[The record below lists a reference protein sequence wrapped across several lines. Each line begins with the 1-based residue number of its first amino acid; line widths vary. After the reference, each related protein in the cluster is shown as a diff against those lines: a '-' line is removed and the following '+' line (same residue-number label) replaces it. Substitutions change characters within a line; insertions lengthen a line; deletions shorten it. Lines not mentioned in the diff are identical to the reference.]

1 MLEPKADA
9 ASARC
14 RINSIQY
21 RRRSK
26 SVQEGVPALSGHC
39 ARLTAG
45 ARDPG
50 DYCRAAKLSH
60 PRGHSSDK
68 RSVEPGRSTIEWP
81 TPLADEATLIP
92 TTNHQ
97 PPLTSYQPPA
107 TNHQSPA
114 TSHQPPATN
123 HQSPYGSSLRPARIR
138 IAFLELPA
146 EGLELVRVVAAA
158 EFRHAGPVESFRRS
172 IGIREVGDDRLEF
185 LTRGLPVLLID
196 RHESQ
201 TQVQPGEEF
210 AARQEAL
217 DAIGVGA
224 VRRENEDRGRPANIE
239 SLPHRRLLL
248 HMDPDRQELP

>member
-60 PRGHSSDK
+60 PRAHSSDK

-92 TTNHQ
+92 
-97 PPLTSYQPPA
+97 S
-107 TNHQSPA
+107 
-114 TSHQPPATN
+114 TSHQPPVTN
-123 HQSPYGSSLRPARIR
+123 HQQPATNPHPPLTTPQ
-138 IAFLELPA
+138 FPA
-146 EGLELVRVVAAA
+146 DMAVPRLASHARAADG
-158 EFRHAGPVESFRRS
+158 R
-172 IGIREVGDDRLEF
+172 DR
-185 LTRGLPVLLID
+185 
-196 RHESQ
+196 
-201 TQVQPGEEF
+201 
-210 AARQEAL
+210 
-217 DAIGVGA
+217 
-224 VRRENEDRGRPANIE
+224 
-239 SLPHRRLLL
+239 
-248 HMDPDRQELP
+248 DP